1 MSDPRYPIGKFVPPD
16 VVTPAL
22 RRQMIETIAATPG
35 EIRIAVKGLN
45 EAQLATPYRDGGWTV
60 KQVVHHLP
68 DSHLNAYT
76 RFKLALTEDSPMVKP
91 YDEAAWAALPDSVST
106 SVETSLVFLEG
117 LHERWVN
124 LLRAMREEDFLRTYR
139 HPEFN
144 GTRSLDFL
152 LSIYAWHGPHHVA
165 HVTELRKRMGW

>member
-1 MSDPRYPIGKFVPPD
+1 MLDPRYPIGKFTPPD
-16 VVTPAL
+16 VMTPAL

-45 EAQLATPYRDGGWTV
+45 DAQLAAPYREGGWTV

-76 RFKLALTEDSPMVKP
+76 RFKLALTEDCPMVKP
-91 YDEAAWAALPDSVST
+91 YDEAAWAALPDSAITPIEV
-106 SVETSLVFLEG
+106 SLVFLDG

-124 LLRAMREEDFLRTYR
+124 LLHSMREEEFLRTYR
-139 HPEFN
+139 HPEFQ
-144 GTRSLDFL
+144 GTRSLDHL
-152 LSIYAWHGPHHVA
+152 LAIYAWHGPHHVA